1 MTFTQQVIH
10 TLINLVLF
18 LFAYFGIG
26 WSLAMLWER
35 ITGRR
40 AKDSKVTRVVIGI
53 CAGLIW
59 LAVIAAY
66 TYN

>member
-10 TLINLVLF
+10 TLISLVLF
-18 LFAYFGIG
+18 VFAYLGIG

-35 ITGRR
+35 VTGRR
-40 AKDSKVTRVVIGI
+40 AKDSKITQVVIAI

-59 LAVIAAY
+59 LR
-66 TYN
+66 